1 MSGENDEKGSVPD
14 PSESSSQDSPE
25 EFSTQPATQ
34 PMEGNESQDETM
46 DESQTEYEE
55 KQVYNILKFKCIL
68 RWCWFPC
75 LMGFFLERVSRR
87 NMFYHFFRYG
97 VCCTRWLKIGG
108 PSV

>member
-1 MSGENDEKGSVPD
+1 MSDENDEKGAVPD
-14 PSESSSQDSPE
+14 PGESSSQDSPE

-55 KQVYNILKFKCIL
+55 KQVQHSQIQMYLALVLFPLFDGILF
-68 RWCWFPC
+68 
-75 LMGFFLERVSRR
+75 RVSEQKK
-87 NMFYHFFRYG
+87 YVLSFFRYG